1 MTVLTSPVNQM
12 SEVLYELITR
22 DNITRMEFF
31 QSTGILN
38 VTARIANL
46 RIKHD
51 LDIVC
56 KDINIRNKHGRVV
69 TYGQWSLPDKEKGKE
84 VYLQINIKR

>member
-1 MTVLTSPVNQM
+1 MIILTKPVNQM

-56 KDINIRNKHGRVV
+56 KDINIRNKHGMVV
-69 TYGQWSLPDKEKGKE
+69 TYGQWSLPDTEKGQE
-84 VYLQINIKR
+84 VYLKINIKK

>member
-1 MTVLTSPVNQM
+1 MIILTKPVNQM

-56 KDINIRNKHGRVV
+56 KDINIRNKHGMVV
-69 TYGQWSLPDKEKGKE
+69 TYGQWSLPDKEKGQE
-84 VYLQINIKR
+84 VYLKINIKK

>member
-46 RIKHD
+46 RIKYD

-56 KDINIRNKHGRVV
+56 KDINIRNKHGRIV

-84 VYLQINIKR
+84 VYLQINIKK